1 MSDDFVKLSD
11 DFGKVAVLM
20 GGDSNERAVSLLSGD
35 AVFHALKRLEIDAEA
50 FDPSS
55 RDINE
60 IQSYNRVFI
69 ALHGRGGEDGA
80 MQAFLKSKNI
90 AYTGSDS
97 LSSAI
102 GMDKLKTKL
111 LWRSLNIST
120 PDFLQVTEKTSYEEI
135 MSAIGVPF
143 FIKPSNEGSSIGID
157 KIKNEKQYQDAFL
170 KTSKIDANVIV
181 EKFVDGEEFTVAIV
195 NDKTLPVIKIKPSN
209 EFYDYQAKYI
219 KDDTQYICPSGIEKQ
234 KEVSISKEA
243 LQAFKIIGCSS
254 WGRVDFMMDKQGRHY
269 FIEVNTSPGMTSH
282 SLVPMA
288 AKEVGI
294 NFDQLVLEILKTA
307 DVK

>member
-1 MSDDFVKLSD
+1 MSD

-20 GGDSNERAVSLLSGD
+20 GGDSNERAVSLLSGE
-35 AVFHALKRLEIDAEA
+35 AVLHALKRLGIDAEA

-60 IQSYNRVFI
+60 IQSYNRAFI
-69 ALHGRGGEDGA
+69 ALHGRGGEDGS

-135 MSAIGVPF
+135 MSEIGIPF

-234 KEVSISKEA
+234 KEVSISQEA

>member
-1 MSDDFVKLSD
+1 MKTL
-11 DFGKVAVLM
+11 GKVAVLM

-35 AVFHALKRLEIDAEA
+35 AVFHALKRLGIEVEA
-50 FDPSS
+50 FDPSE
-55 RDINE
+55 RDIEE
-60 IQSYNRVFI
+60 IKRYDKVFI
-69 ALHGRGGEDGA
+69 ALHGRGGEDGSI
-80 MQAFLKSKNI
+80 QAFLNSNNI

-97 LSSAI
+97 SSSAI

-120 PDFLQVTEKTSYEEI
+120 PDFLQVTEKNSYNEI
-135 MSAIGVPF
+135 VKVIGSPF

-157 KIKNEKQYQDAFL
+157 KVKNEQQYREAFL

-195 NDKTLPVIKIKPSN
+195 NDKTLPIIKIKSSN
-209 EFYDYQAKYI
+209 EFYDYEAKYL
-219 KDDTQYICPSGIEKQ
+219 KDDTQYICPSGIEK
-234 KEVSISKEA
+234 SKEA
-243 LQAFKIIGCSS
+243 LIAKEALNAFKAIGCSS
-254 WGRVDFMMDKQGRHY
+254 WGRVDFMMDKDGNHY

-288 AKEVGI
+288 AKELGI
-294 NFDQLVLEILKTA
+294 NFDELVLEILKTA

>member
-1 MSDDFVKLSD
+1 MKTL
-11 DFGKVAVLM
+11 GKVAVLM

-35 AVFHALKRLEIDAEA
+35 AVFHALKRLGIEVEA
-50 FDPSS
+50 FDPSE
-55 RDINE
+55 RDIEE
-60 IQSYNRVFI
+60 IKRYDKVFI
-69 ALHGRGGEDGA
+69 ALHGRGGEDGSI
-80 MQAFLKSKNI
+80 QAFLNSKNI

-97 LSSAI
+97 SSSAI

-120 PDFLQVTEKTSYEEI
+120 PDFLQVTEKNSYNEI
-135 MSAIGVPF
+135 VKVIGSPF

-157 KIKNEKQYQDAFL
+157 KVKNEQQYREAFL

-195 NDKTLPVIKIKPSN
+195 NDKTLPIIKIKSSN
-209 EFYDYQAKYI
+209 EFYDYEAKYL
-219 KDDTQYICPSGIEKQ
+219 KDDTQYICPSGIEK
-234 KEVSISKEA
+234 SKEA
-243 LQAFKIIGCSS
+243 LIAKEALNAFKAIGCSS
-254 WGRVDFMMDKQGRHY
+254 WGRVDFMMDKDGNHY

-288 AKEVGI
+288 AKELGI
-294 NFDQLVLEILKTA
+294 NFDELVLEILKTA

>member
-1 MSDDFVKLSD
+1 MSD

-20 GGDSNERAVSLLSGD
+20 GGGSNERAVSLLSGE
-35 AVFHALKRLEIDAEA
+35 AVLHALKRLEIDAEA

-60 IQSYNRVFI
+60 IQSYNRAFI
-69 ALHGRGGEDGA
+69 ALHGRGGEDGST
-80 MQAFLKSKNI
+80 QAFLKSKNI

-219 KDDTQYICPSGIEKQ
+219 KDDTQYICPSGIEKH
-234 KEVSISKEA
+234 KEVLISKEA
-243 LQAFKIIGCSS
+243 LQAFKVIGCSS

-288 AKEVGI
+288 AKEAGI

>member
-1 MSDDFVKLSD
+1 MRD

-20 GGDSNERAVSLLSGD
+20 GGDSNERAVSLLSGG
-35 AVFHALKRLEIDAEA
+35 AVFLALKRLGIEAEA
-50 FDPSS
+50 FDPSD

-69 ALHGRGGEDGA
+69 TLHGRGGEDGSV
-80 MQAFLKSKNI
+80 QAFLKSKNV

-102 GMDKLKTKL
+102 GMDKIKTKL
-111 LWRSLNIST
+111 LWRSLNIPT
-120 PDFLQVTEKTSYEEI
+120 PDFLQVNERTSYIEI
-135 MSAIGVPF
+135 LDAISVPF

-157 KIKNEKQYQDAFL
+157 KIKNEKQYQEAFL
-170 KTSKIDANVIV
+170 KTSKIDTNVIV

-195 NDKTLPVIKIKPSN
+195 NGKTFPVIKIKPSN
-209 EFYDYQAKYI
+209 EFYDYEAKYI
-219 KDDTQYICPSGIEKQ
+219 KDDTQYICPSGIEKN
-234 KEVSISKEA
+234 KEASISEEA
-243 LQAFKIIGCSS
+243 LKAFKAVGCSS
-254 WGRVDFMMDKQGRHY
+254 WGRVDFMMDKAGRHY

>member
-1 MSDDFVKLSD
+1 MSD

-20 GGDSNERAVSLLSGD
+20 GGDSNERAVSLLSGE
-35 AVFHALKRLEIDAEA
+35 AVLHALKRLGINAEA

-55 RDINE
+55 RDIND
-60 IQSYNRVFI
+60 IQSYNRAFI
-69 ALHGRGGEDGA
+69 ALHGRGGEDGS

>member
-1 MSDDFVKLSD
+1 MSD

-20 GGDSNERAVSLLSGD
+20 GGDSNERAVSLLSGE
-35 AVFHALKRLEIDAEA
+35 AVLHALKRLGINAEA

-60 IQSYNRVFI
+60 IQSYNRAFI
-69 ALHGRGGEDGA
+69 ALHGRGGEDGS

-135 MSAIGVPF
+135 MSAIGAPF

>member
-1 MSDDFVKLSD
+1 MSD

-20 GGDSNERAVSLLSGD
+20 GGDSNERVVSLLSGE
-35 AVFHALKRLEIDAEA
+35 AVLHALKRLGINAEA

-60 IQSYNRVFI
+60 IQSYNRAFI
-69 ALHGRGGEDGA
+69 ALHGRGGEDGS

-288 AKEVGI
+288 AKEAGI

>member
-1 MSDDFVKLSD
+1 
-11 DFGKVAVLM
+11 M

-69 ALHGRGGEDGA
+69 ALHGRGGEDGS

-102 GMDKLKTKL
+102 GIDKLKTKL

-120 PDFLQVTEKTSYEEI
+120 PDFLQVTEKTSYAEI
-135 MSAIGVPF
+135 VSAIGVPF

-219 KDDTQYICPSGIEKQ
+219 KDDTQYICPSGIEKH
-234 KEVSISKEA
+234 KEVLISQEA
-243 LQAFKIIGCSS
+243 IRAFKVIGCSS

-288 AKEVGI
+288 AKELGI

>member
-1 MSDDFVKLSD
+1 
-11 DFGKVAVLM
+11 M
-20 GGDSNERAVSLLSGD
+20 GGDSNERAVSLLSGE
-35 AVFHALKRLEIDAEA
+35 AVLHALKRLGINAEA

-60 IQSYNRVFI
+60 IQSYNRAFI
-69 ALHGRGGEDGA
+69 ALHGRGGEDGS

>member
-1 MSDDFVKLSD
+1 MSD

-69 ALHGRGGEDGA
+69 ALHGRGGEDGS

-102 GMDKLKTKL
+102 GIDKLKTKL

-120 PDFLQVTEKTSYEEI
+120 PDFLQVTEKTSYAEI
-135 MSAIGVPF
+135 VSAIGVPF

-219 KDDTQYICPSGIEKQ
+219 KDDTQYICPSGIEKH
-234 KEVSISKEA
+234 KEVLISQEA
-243 LQAFKIIGCSS
+243 LKAFKVIGCSS
-254 WGRVDFMMDKQGRHY
+254 WGRVDFMMDKQGQHY

>member
-1 MSDDFVKLSD
+1 LSD

-20 GGDSNERAVSLLSGD
+20 GGDSNERAVSLLSGE
-35 AVFHALKRLEIDAEA
+35 AVLHALKRLRIDAEA

-69 ALHGRGGEDGA
+69 ALHGRGGEDGS

-219 KDDTQYICPSGIEKQ
+219 KDDTQYICPSGIEKH
-234 KEVSISKEA
+234 KEVLISKEA

-288 AKEVGI
+288 AKEAGI

>member
-1 MSDDFVKLSD
+1 LSD

-20 GGDSNERAVSLLSGD
+20 GGDSNERAVSLLSGE
-35 AVFHALKRLEIDAEA
+35 AVLHALKRLGINAEA

-60 IQSYNRVFI
+60 IQSYNRAFI
-69 ALHGRGGEDGA
+69 ALHGRGGEDGS

-135 MSAIGVPF
+135 ISAIGVPF

>member
-1 MSDDFVKLSD
+1 LRD

-20 GGDSNERAVSLLSGD
+20 GGGSNERAVSLLSGD
-35 AVFHALKRLEIDAEA
+35 AVFHALKRLGIEAEA
-50 FDPSS
+50 FDPLD

-60 IQSYNRVFI
+60 IQSYNKAFI
-69 ALHGRGGEDGA
+69 ALHGRGGEDGSI
-80 MQAFLKSKNI
+80 QAFLKSKNV

-102 GMDKLKTKL
+102 GIDKLKTKL
-111 LWRSLNIST
+111 VWRSLNITT
-120 PDFLQVTEKTSYEEI
+120 PDFLQVTEKTSYAEI
-135 MSAIGVPF
+135 ADAIGVPF

-157 KIKNEKQYQDAFL
+157 KIKNEKQYQNAFL
-170 KTSKIDANVIV
+170 KTSKIDTNVIV
-181 EKFVDGEEFTVAIV
+181 EKFVDGEEYTVAIV
-195 NDKTLPVIKIKPSN
+195 DGKTLPVIKIKPSN
-209 EFYDYQAKYI
+209 EFYDYEAKYI
-219 KDDTQYICPSGIEKQ
+219 KDDTKYICPSGIEKH
-234 KEVSISKEA
+234 KEA
-243 LQAFKIIGCSS
+243 LISEEALKAFKAIGCSS
-254 WGRVDFMMDKQGRHY
+254 WGRVDFMMDKEGRHY

>member
-1 MSDDFVKLSD
+1 MSD

-20 GGDSNERAVSLLSGD
+20 GGDSNERAVSLLSGE
-35 AVFHALKRLEIDAEA
+35 AVLHALKRLGINAEA

-60 IQSYNRVFI
+60 IQSYNRAFI
-69 ALHGRGGEDGA
+69 ALHGRGGEDGS

-288 AKEVGI
+288 AKEAGI
-294 NFDQLVLEILKTA
+294 NFDQLVLEILKTT

>member
-1 MSDDFVKLSD
+1 LRD

-35 AVFHALKRLEIDAEA
+35 AVFLALKRLGIEAEA
-50 FDPSS
+50 FDPSD

-69 ALHGRGGEDGA
+69 TLHGRGGEDGSV
-80 MQAFLKSKNI
+80 QAFLKSKNV

-102 GMDKLKTKL
+102 GMDKIKTKL
-111 LWRSLNIST
+111 LWRSLNIPT
-120 PDFLQVTEKTSYEEI
+120 PDFLQVNEKTSYIEI
-135 MSAIGVPF
+135 LDAISVPF

-157 KIKNEKQYQDAFL
+157 KIKNEKQYQEAFL
-170 KTSKIDANVIV
+170 KTSKIDTNVIV

-195 NDKTLPVIKIKPSN
+195 NGKTFPVIKIKPSN
-209 EFYDYQAKYI
+209 EFYDYEAKYI
-219 KDDTQYICPSGIEKQ
+219 KDDTQYICPSGIEKN
-234 KEVSISKEA
+234 KEASISEEA
-243 LQAFKIIGCSS
+243 LKAFKAVGCSS
-254 WGRVDFMMDKQGRHY
+254 WGRVDFMMDKAGRHY

>member
-1 MSDDFVKLSD
+1 MRD

-20 GGDSNERAVSLLSGD
+20 GGDSNERAVSLLSGG
-35 AVFHALKRLEIDAEA
+35 AVFLALKRLGIEAEA
-50 FDPSS
+50 FDPSD

-69 ALHGRGGEDGA
+69 TLHGRGGEDGS
-80 MQAFLKSKNI
+80 MQAFLKSKNV

-102 GMDKLKTKL
+102 GMDKIKTKL
-111 LWRSLNIST
+111 LWRSLNIPT
-120 PDFLQVTEKTSYEEI
+120 PDFLQVNEKTSYIEI
-135 MSAIGVPF
+135 LDAISVPF

-157 KIKNEKQYQDAFL
+157 KIKNEKQYQEAFL
-170 KTSKIDANVIV
+170 KTSKIDTNVIV

-195 NDKTLPVIKIKPSN
+195 NGKTFPVIKIKPSN
-209 EFYDYQAKYI
+209 EFYDYEAKYI
-219 KDDTQYICPSGIEKQ
+219 KDDTQYICPSGIEKN
-234 KEVSISKEA
+234 KEASISEEA
-243 LQAFKIIGCSS
+243 LKAFKAVGCSS
-254 WGRVDFMMDKQGRHY
+254 WGRVDFMMDKAGRHY

>member
-1 MSDDFVKLSD
+1 MRD

-20 GGDSNERAVSLLSGD
+20 GGDSNERAVSLLSGG
-35 AVFHALKRLEIDAEA
+35 AVFLALKRLGIQAEA
-50 FDPSS
+50 FDPSD

-69 ALHGRGGEDGA
+69 TLHGRGGEDGSV
-80 MQAFLKSKNI
+80 QAFLKSKNV

-102 GMDKLKTKL
+102 GMDKIKTKL
-111 LWRSLNIST
+111 LWRSLNIPT
-120 PDFLQVTEKTSYEEI
+120 PDFLQANEKTSYIEI
-135 MSAIGVPF
+135 LDAISVPF

-157 KIKNEKQYQDAFL
+157 KIKNEKQYQEAFL
-170 KTSKIDANVIV
+170 KTSKIDTNVIV

-195 NDKTLPVIKIKPSN
+195 NGKTFPVIKIKPSN
-209 EFYDYQAKYI
+209 EFYDYEAKYI
-219 KDDTQYICPSGIEKQ
+219 KDDTQYICPSGIEKN
-234 KEVSISKEA
+234 KEASISEEA
-243 LQAFKIIGCSS
+243 LKAFKAVGCSS
-254 WGRVDFMMDKQGRHY
+254 WGRVDFMMDKAGRHY

>member
-1 MSDDFVKLSD
+1 
-11 DFGKVAVLM
+11 M
-20 GGDSNERAVSLLSGD
+20 GGDSNERAVSLLSGE
-35 AVFHALKRLEIDAEA
+35 AVLHALKRLGINAEA

-69 ALHGRGGEDGA
+69 ALHGRGGEDGS

-102 GMDKLKTKL
+102 GIDKLKTKL

-120 PDFLQVTEKTSYEEI
+120 PDFLQVTEKTSYAEI
-135 MSAIGVPF
+135 VSAIGVPF

-219 KDDTQYICPSGIEKQ
+219 KDDTQYICPSGIEKH
-234 KEVSISKEA
+234 KEVLISQEA
-243 LQAFKIIGCSS
+243 IRAFKVIGCSS

-288 AKEVGI
+288 AKELGI

>member
-1 MSDDFVKLSD
+1 MRD

-20 GGDSNERAVSLLSGD
+20 GGDSNERAVSLLSGG
-35 AVFHALKRLEIDAEA
+35 AVFLALKRLGIEAEA
-50 FDPSS
+50 FDPSD

-69 ALHGRGGEDGA
+69 ALHGRGGEDGSV
-80 MQAFLKSKNI
+80 QAFLKSKNV

-102 GMDKLKTKL
+102 GMDKIKTKL
-111 LWRSLNIST
+111 LWRSLNIPT
-120 PDFLQVTEKTSYEEI
+120 PDFLQVNEKTSYIEI
-135 MSAIGVPF
+135 LDAISVPF

-157 KIKNEKQYQDAFL
+157 KIKNEKQYQEAFL
-170 KTSKIDANVIV
+170 KTSKIDTNVIV

-195 NDKTLPVIKIKPSN
+195 NGKTFPVIKIKPSN
-209 EFYDYQAKYI
+209 EFYDYEAKYI
-219 KDDTQYICPSGIEKQ
+219 KDDTQYICPSGIEKN
-234 KEVSISKEA
+234 KEASISEEA
-243 LQAFKIIGCSS
+243 LKAFKVVGCSS
-254 WGRVDFMMDKQGRHY
+254 WGRVDFMMDKAGRHY

-288 AKEVGI
+288 AKEAGI
-294 NFDQLVLEILKTA
+294 NFDQLVLEILKTS

>member
-1 MSDDFVKLSD
+1 LRD

-20 GGDSNERAVSLLSGD
+20 GGDSNERAVSLLSGG
-35 AVFHALKRLEIDAEA
+35 AVFLALKRLGIEAEA
-50 FDPSS
+50 FDPSD

-69 ALHGRGGEDGA
+69 TLHGRGGEDGSV
-80 MQAFLKSKNI
+80 QAFLKSKNV
-90 AYTGSDS
+90 AYAGSDS

-102 GMDKLKTKL
+102 GMDKIKTKL
-111 LWRSLNIST
+111 LWRSLNIPT
-120 PDFLQVTEKTSYEEI
+120 PDFLQVNEKTSYIEI
-135 MSAIGVPF
+135 LDAISVPF

-157 KIKNEKQYQDAFL
+157 KIKNEKQYQEAFL
-170 KTSKIDANVIV
+170 KTSKIDTNVIV

-195 NDKTLPVIKIKPSN
+195 NGKTFPVIKIKPSN
-209 EFYDYQAKYI
+209 EFYDYEAKYI
-219 KDDTQYICPSGIEKQ
+219 RDDTQYICPSGIEKN
-234 KEVSISKEA
+234 KEASISEEA
-243 LQAFKIIGCSS
+243 LKAFKAVGCSS
-254 WGRVDFMMDKQGRHY
+254 WGRVDFMMDKAGRHY

-294 NFDQLVLEILKTA
+294 SFDQLVLEILKTA

>member
-1 MSDDFVKLSD
+1 
-11 DFGKVAVLM
+11 M
-20 GGDSNERAVSLLSGD
+20 GGDSNERAVSLLSGE
-35 AVFHALKRLEIDAEA
+35 AVLHALKRLGINAEA

-60 IQSYNRVFI
+60 IQSYNRAFI
-69 ALHGRGGEDGA
+69 ALHGRGGEDGS

-288 AKEVGI
+288 AKEAGI

>member
-1 MSDDFVKLSD
+1 MKTL
-11 DFGKVAVLM
+11 GKVAVLM

-35 AVFHALKRLEIDAEA
+35 AVFHALKRLGIEVEA
-50 FDPSS
+50 FDPSE
-55 RDINE
+55 RDIEE
-60 IQSYNRVFI
+60 IKRYDKVFI
-69 ALHGRGGEDGA
+69 ALHGRGGEDGSI
-80 MQAFLKSKNI
+80 QAFLNSKNI

-97 LSSAI
+97 SSSSI

-120 PDFLQVTEKTSYEEI
+120 PDFLQVTEKNSYNEI
-135 MSAIGVPF
+135 VKAIGSPF

-157 KIKNEKQYQDAFL
+157 KVKNEQQYREAFL

-195 NDKTLPVIKIKPSN
+195 NDKTLPIIKIKPSN
-209 EFYDYQAKYI
+209 EFYDYEAKYL
-219 KDDTQYICPSGIEKQ
+219 KDDTQYICPSGIEK
-234 KEVSISKEA
+234 SKEA
-243 LQAFKIIGCSS
+243 LIAKEALNAFKAIGCSS
-254 WGRVDFMMDKQGRHY
+254 WGRVDFMMDKDGNHY

-288 AKEVGI
+288 AKELGI
-294 NFDQLVLEILKTA
+294 NFDELVLEILKTA

>member
-1 MSDDFVKLSD
+1 MRD

-35 AVFHALKRLEIDAEA
+35 AVFLALKRLGIEAEA
-50 FDPSS
+50 FDPSD

-69 ALHGRGGEDGA
+69 TLHGRGGEDGSV
-80 MQAFLKSKNI
+80 QAFLKSKNV

-102 GMDKLKTKL
+102 GMDKIKTKL
-111 LWRSLNIST
+111 LWRSLNIPT
-120 PDFLQVTEKTSYEEI
+120 PDFLQVNEKTSYIEI
-135 MSAIGVPF
+135 LDAISVPF

-157 KIKNEKQYQDAFL
+157 KIKNEKQYQEAFL
-170 KTSKIDANVIV
+170 KTSKIDTNVIV

-195 NDKTLPVIKIKPSN
+195 NGKTFPVIKIKPSN
-209 EFYDYQAKYI
+209 EFYDYEAKYI
-219 KDDTQYICPSGIEKQ
+219 RDDTQYICPSGIEKN
-234 KEVSISKEA
+234 KEASISEEA
-243 LQAFKIIGCSS
+243 LKAFKAVGCSS
-254 WGRVDFMMDKQGRHY
+254 WGRVDFMMDKAGRHY

-294 NFDQLVLEILKTA
+294 SFDQLVLEILKTA

>member
-1 MSDDFVKLSD
+1 MSD

-20 GGDSNERAVSLLSGD
+20 GGDSNERAVSLLSGE
-35 AVFHALKRLEIDAEA
+35 AVLHALKRLGINAEA

-60 IQSYNRVFI
+60 IQSYNRAFI
-69 ALHGRGGEDGA
+69 ALHGRGGEDGS

-294 NFDQLVLEILKTA
+294 NFDQLALEILKTA

>member
-1 MSDDFVKLSD
+1 MSD

-69 ALHGRGGEDGA
+69 ALHGRGGEDGS

-102 GMDKLKTKL
+102 GIDKLKTKL

-120 PDFLQVTEKTSYEEI
+120 PDFLEVTEKTSYAEI
-135 MSAIGVPF
+135 VSAIGVPF

-219 KDDTQYICPSGIEKQ
+219 KDDTQYICPSGIEKH
-234 KEVSISKEA
+234 KEVLISQEA
-243 LQAFKIIGCSS
+243 LKAFKVIGCSS
-254 WGRVDFMMDKQGRHY
+254 WGRVDFMMDKQGQHY

>member
-1 MSDDFVKLSD
+1 MRD

-35 AVFHALKRLEIDAEA
+35 AVFLALKRLGIEAEA
-50 FDPSS
+50 FDPSD

-60 IQSYNRVFI
+60 IQSYSRVFI
-69 ALHGRGGEDGA
+69 ALHGRGGEDGSV
-80 MQAFLKSKNI
+80 QAFLKSKNV

-102 GMDKLKTKL
+102 GMDKIKTKL
-111 LWRSLNIST
+111 LWRSLNIPT
-120 PDFLQVTEKTSYEEI
+120 PDFLQVNEKTSYIEI
-135 MSAIGVPF
+135 LDAISVPF

-157 KIKNEKQYQDAFL
+157 KIKNEKQYQEAFL
-170 KTSKIDANVIV
+170 KTSKIDTNVIV

-195 NDKTLPVIKIKPSN
+195 NGKTFPVIKIKPSN
-209 EFYDYQAKYI
+209 EFYDYEAKYI
-219 KDDTQYICPSGIEKQ
+219 RDDTQYICPSGIEKN
-234 KEVSISKEA
+234 KEASISEEA
-243 LQAFKIIGCSS
+243 LKAFKAVGCSS
-254 WGRVDFMMDKQGRHY
+254 WGRVDFMMDKAGRHY

-294 NFDQLVLEILKTA
+294 SFDQLVLEILKTA

>member
-1 MSDDFVKLSD
+1 LSD

-20 GGDSNERAVSLLSGD
+20 GGDSNERAVSLLSGE
-35 AVFHALKRLEIDAEA
+35 AVLHALKRLGINAEA

-60 IQSYNRVFI
+60 IQSYNRAFI
-69 ALHGRGGEDGA
+69 ALHGRGGEDGS

-219 KDDTQYICPSGIEKQ
+219 KDDTQYICPSGLEKH
-234 KEVSISKEA
+234 KEVLISKEA
-243 LQAFKIIGCSS
+243 LQAFKVIGCSS

>member
-1 MSDDFVKLSD
+1 MRD

-20 GGDSNERAVSLLSGD
+20 GGDSNERAVSLLSGG
-35 AVFHALKRLEIDAEA
+35 AVFLALKRLGIEAEA
-50 FDPSS
+50 FDPSD

-69 ALHGRGGEDGA
+69 TLHGRGGEDGSV
-80 MQAFLKSKNI
+80 QAFLKSKNV

-102 GMDKLKTKL
+102 GMDKIKTKL
-111 LWRSLNIST
+111 LWRSLNIPT
-120 PDFLQVTEKTSYEEI
+120 PDFLQVNEKTSYIEI
-135 MSAIGVPF
+135 LDSISVPF

-157 KIKNEKQYQDAFL
+157 KIKNEKQYQEAFL
-170 KTSKIDANVIV
+170 KTSKIDTNVIV

-195 NDKTLPVIKIKPSN
+195 NGKTFPVIKIKPSN
-209 EFYDYQAKYI
+209 EFYDYEAKYI
-219 KDDTQYICPSGIEKQ
+219 KDDTQYICPSGIEKN
-234 KEVSISKEA
+234 KEASISEEA
-243 LQAFKIIGCSS
+243 LKAFKAVGCSS
-254 WGRVDFMMDKQGRHY
+254 WGRVDFMMDKAGRHY

>member
-1 MSDDFVKLSD
+1 MSD

-20 GGDSNERAVSLLSGD
+20 GGDSNERAVSLLSGE
-35 AVFHALKRLEIDAEA
+35 AVLHALRRLGINAEA

-60 IQSYNRVFI
+60 IQSYNRAFI
-69 ALHGRGGEDGA
+69 ALHGRGGEDGS

>member
-1 MSDDFVKLSD
+1 
-11 DFGKVAVLM
+11 M
-20 GGDSNERAVSLLSGD
+20 GGDSNERAVSLLSGE
-35 AVFHALKRLEIDAEA
+35 AVLHALKRLGINAEA

-60 IQSYNRVFI
+60 IQSYNRAFI
-69 ALHGRGGEDGA
+69 ALHGRGGEDGS

-254 WGRVDFMMDKQGRHY
+254 WGRVDFMMEKQGRHY

>member
-1 MSDDFVKLSD
+1 LSD

-20 GGDSNERAVSLLSGD
+20 GGDSNERAVSLLSGE
-35 AVFHALKRLEIDAEA
+35 AVLHALKRLGINAEA

-60 IQSYNRVFI
+60 IQSYNRAFI
-69 ALHGRGGEDGA
+69 ALHGRGGEDGS

-294 NFDQLVLEILKTA
+294 NFDQLVLEILKTT

>member
-1 MSDDFVKLSD
+1 MSD

-20 GGDSNERAVSLLSGD
+20 GGDSNERAVSLLSGE
-35 AVFHALKRLEIDAEA
+35 AVLHALKRLGIDAEA

-60 IQSYNRVFI
+60 IQSYNRAFI
-69 ALHGRGGEDGA
+69 ALHGRGGEDGS

-170 KTSKIDANVIV
+170 KTSKIDVNVIV

-234 KEVSISKEA
+234 KEVLISQEA

>member
-1 MSDDFVKLSD
+1 MSD

-20 GGDSNERAVSLLSGD
+20 GGDSNERAVSLLSGE
-35 AVFHALKRLEIDAEA
+35 AVLHALKRLRIDAEA

-69 ALHGRGGEDGA
+69 ALHGRGGEDGS

-234 KEVSISKEA
+234 KEVSISQEA

-294 NFDQLVLEILKTA
+294 NFDQLALEILKTA

>member
-1 MSDDFVKLSD
+1 MINE
-11 DFGKVAVLM
+11 FGKVAVLM
-20 GGDSNERAVSLLSGD
+20 GGDSNERAVSLLSGK
-35 AVFHALKRLEIDAEA
+35 AVFDALKRLGVVVET
-50 FDPSS
+50 FDPSE
-55 RDINE
+55 RNINE
-60 IQSYNRVFI
+60 IKSYDRVFI
-69 ALHGRGGEDGA
+69 ALHGRGGEDGSI
-80 MQAFLKSKNI
+80 QAALKSKNI

-102 GMDKLKTKL
+102 GIDKLKTKL

-120 PDFLQVTEKTSYEEI
+120 PDFLQVTEKTSYAEI
-135 MSAIGVPF
+135 VNLIESPF

-157 KIKNEKQYQDAFL
+157 KIKSEKQYQDAFI
-170 KTSKIDANVIV
+170 KTSKIDMNVIV

-195 NDKTLPVIKIKPSN
+195 NGKTLPVIKIKPTN
-209 EFYDYQAKYI
+209 EFYDYEAKYI
-219 KDDTQYICPSGIEKQ
+219 KDDTQYICPSGIEKN
-234 KEVSISKEA
+234 KEVLISQEA
-243 LQAFKIIGCSS
+243 FEAFRVIGCSS
-254 WGRVDFMMDKQGRHY
+254 WGRIDFMMDKAGHHY

-288 AKEVGI
+288 AKELGI